1 MYHMIYKLAAKLLL
15 FDFNFIGFMIETIT
29 VFLESNASSS
39 IRLFTIKK
47 DLL

>member
-15 FDFNFIGFMIETIT
+15 FDYYSIEFKIETAT
-29 VFLESNASSS
+29 VLLESNASSS